1 MKRLFIYVS
10 LVLFAGAFFTA
21 CTGDFVEINT
31 NQHEATE
38 EDLNKDNLRL
48 GSFFTQ
54 MENHITAFTIGGQQD
69 DSYGSTGA
77 YQHVQGLSSDMYA
90 GYLGS
95 TGTWRGGNH
104 NGCYNF
110 SESWGNWM
118 FALAF
123 TQVMPAW
130 QKMHGAAEE
139 MNLPAVA
146 ALADI
151 LKVECMHRVTDFY
164 GPIPYLHFGTG
175 NIGNAY
181 DSQQEIYNSFFRD
194 LDHAIDVLTPYA
206 EAGATLLADY
216 DVIYK
221 GDVAAWVRF
230 ANTLRLRLALRIVYA
245 DEALAKAEAEKSAA
259 NTIGFI
265 EETTGRA
272 QFNGSV
278 FVNPIWEQAYAWNE
292 QRMSAAMDSYLNGYK
307 DPRLQVYFVPA
318 AADGKYHGVRTGV
331 VMSNNTNY
339 IGDRIS
345 NVNVAQTTPVLYM
358 AAAEAFFLR
367 AEATL
372 RGWDMRGTAKSFY
385 ENGIRLSMAEHGV
398 NSGVDNYIADNTS
411 KPANFVDRSGRNNG
425 ANTKSRITIAWEDNA
440 DFETNLERIITQKWI
455 AGWPNSPEA
464 WAEYRRTGYPYLFPV
479 VVNNSNGTVDTEL
492 QIRRMPYPSTEYD
505 TNADAVSTGVAQ
517 LGGPDTGG
525 TRLWWDKKN
534 H

>member
-1 MKRLFIYVS
+1 MEIDGYIWFDADTVDAAAIWCVVFGNGEFQAIIVEQRYYHLHRTLAVGFGAYDGGRFS
-10 LVLFAGAFFTA
+10 VLQSPGQNFRGAGA
-21 CTGDFVEINT
+21 
-31 NQHEATE
+31 
-38 EDLNKDNLRL
+38 
-48 GSFFTQ
+48 
-54 MENHITAFTIGGQQD
+54 
-69 DSYGSTGA
+69 
-77 YQHVQGLSSDMYA
+77 
-90 GYLGS
+90 
-95 TGTWRGGNH
+95 
-104 NGCYNF
+104 
-110 SESWGNWM
+110 
-118 FALAF
+118 
-123 TQVMPAW
+123 
-130 QKMHGAAEE
+130 
-139 MNLPAVA
+139 
-146 ALADI
+146 
-151 LKVECMHRVTDFY
+151 
-164 GPIPYLHFGTG
+164 
-175 NIGNAY
+175 
-181 DSQQEIYNSFFRD
+181 
-194 LDHAIDVLTPYA
+194 
-206 EAGATLLADY
+206 
-216 DVIYK
+216 
-221 GDVAAWVRF
+221 
-230 ANTLRLRLALRIVYA
+230 
-245 DEALAKAEAEKSAA
+245 
-259 NTIGFI
+259 
-265 EETTGRA
+265 
-272 QFNGSV
+272 V

-307 DPRLQVYFVPA
+307 DPRLQVFFVPA
-318 AADGKYHGVRTGV
+318 AADGKYHGVRTGI

-367 AEATL
+367 AEAAL

-479 VVNNSNGTVDTEL
+479 VVNNSNGTVDTDL
-492 QIRRMPYPSTEYD
+492 QIRRMQYPSTEYD

>member
-151 LKVECMHRVTDFY
+151 LPCLQSR
-164 GPIPYLHFGTG
+164 
-175 NIGNAY
+175 A
-181 DSQQEIYNSFFRD
+181 SF
-194 LDHAIDVLTPYA
+194 
-206 EAGATLLADY
+206 LA
-216 DVIYK
+216 
-221 GDVAAWVRF
+221 F
-230 ANTLRLRLALRIVYA
+230 
-245 DEALAKAEAEKSAA
+245 
-259 NTIGFI
+259 
-265 EETTGRA
+265 
-272 QFNGSV
+272 
-278 FVNPIWEQAYAWNE
+278 
-292 QRMSAAMDSYLNGYK
+292 
-307 DPRLQVYFVPA
+307 
-318 AADGKYHGVRTGV
+318 
-331 VMSNNTNY
+331 
-339 IGDRIS
+339 
-345 NVNVAQTTPVLYM
+345 
-358 AAAEAFFLR
+358 
-367 AEATL
+367 
-372 RGWDMRGTAKSFY
+372 
-385 ENGIRLSMAEHGV
+385 
-398 NSGVDNYIADNTS
+398 
-411 KPANFVDRSGRNNG
+411 
-425 ANTKSRITIAWEDNA
+425 
-440 DFETNLERIITQKWI
+440 
-455 AGWPNSPEA
+455 
-464 WAEYRRTGYPYLFPV
+464 
-479 VVNNSNGTVDTEL
+479 
-492 QIRRMPYPSTEYD
+492 
-505 TNADAVSTGVAQ
+505 
-517 LGGPDTGG
+517 
-525 TRLWWDKKN
+525 
-534 H
+534 